1 MSAAGHHEH
10 LAQILAPVEIL
21 LVCGS
26 GGVGKTSLAATIA
39 VAEAQRGR
47 RVCVLTIDPARRLAD
62 AMGLSKLDDRER
74 KVKLPPATSATT
86 SGASRTGGSL
96 HALMLDPKVTFDR
109 LVEETAPDPA
119 RAERIFS
126 NRIYDQISRAGG
138 VQEYMALE
146 RLYELDRGGKYD
158 LVVIDT
164 PPSAHARDLLDS
176 PRRML
181 SFLEGKSLRWF
192 LKPSMK
198 MGRFGLKA
206 IGGSGGFV
214 IAALQKITGVE
225 MFRDVTEFFEAFE
238 GTYEPIADRIKVV
251 ERLLTDDRTGFVV
264 VTSPQRES
272 LDEAVD
278 FTALLGDKGY
288 TLSASIVN
296 RVEPTLA
303 TDIPSAPMLVS
314 ALGVSQGFAR
324 RLSAAGRDQAA
335 LATRDR
341 ARTLELAH
349 ATTPVPTFGLPM
361 LESPIRD
368 VSGLAHLGGVL
379 YGTVSAET
387 QA

>member
-1 MSAAGHHEH
+1 MTAGSHHEH
-10 LAQILAPVEIL
+10 LAEILDPVEIL

-62 AMGLSKLDDRER
+62 AMGLTQLDDRER
-74 KVKLPPATSATT
+74 KVKLPELD
-86 SGASRTGGSL
+86 TGQMAGIKSGSL
-96 HALMLDPKVTFDR
+96 HALMLDPKITFDR
-109 LVEETAPDPA
+109 LVEETAPEPA
-119 RAERIFS
+119 RAERILS
-126 NRIYDQISRAGG
+126 NRIYHQISQAGG

-158 LVVIDT
+158 LIVIDT

-198 MGRFGLKA
+198 MSRFGLKA

-214 IAALQKITGVE
+214 IGALQKITGVE
-225 MFRDVTEFFEAFE
+225 MFRDVTDFFEAFE
-238 GTYEPIADRIKVV
+238 GTYEPIAERIKIV
-251 ERLLTDDRTGFVV
+251 ERLLTDERTGFVV

-288 TLSASIVN
+288 TLAASIVN
-296 RVEPTLA
+296 RVEPTLSTELPSSTA
-303 TDIPSAPMLVS
+303 IAAELDIP
-314 ALGVSQGFAR
+314 QGFAR
-324 RLSAAGRDQAA
+324 RLGAAGRDQSA

-341 ARTLELAH
+341 ERTLELAH

-361 LESPIRD
+361 LDAPIRD
-368 VSGLAHLGGVL
+368 VAGLAHLGSVL
-379 YGTVSAET
+379 YGTACAE
-387 QA
+387 A